1 MAVCLSV
8 ISIDSERTERMKVPK
23 RDCLPKRIVS
33 AGTYVVTRTRREVLV
48 AYLGSCVGLT
58 LCDRKTGV
66 GGLIHLLLPAP
77 IGTEASCA
85 PVSYAVTGLP
95 LFIRALED
103 AGAAK
108 KNLEACV
115 AGGAMLAPVSQQDL
129 NLDIGGRTA
138 DAVNEIL
145 GEERIP
151 VCDSETGGV
160 FGYSLSLNLT
170 TWENKIEPACRIPG
184 VVEEKELKKPD
195 SGDLEKAIQRIR
207 PIPQVALK
215 IIRMMRQNN
224 HSISDVSNEIRQD
237 QVISASVLR
246 LCNSSFV
253 GSGNK
258 VDSVDRALIVLG
270 EKRLLQLV
278 VSASMEDFFVETGQG
293 YSLCKGGLYRHA
305 LGTAIIAEHLGD
317 LTGRVASDLAY
328 TAGLLHDIG
337 KVVLDQYMAPARCL
351 FYRRVQDEGHNLIHA
366 EQKTL
371 GVTHCDIGVRL
382 AEAWR
387 LPRPLIH
394 TIAYHH
400 YPEQAPAHSAL
411 AHLVYVADFL
421 MSRLVVGQEFEHL
434 DTNGLHRRL
443 KRIGLASSDF
453 PAIIEQ
459 IPKGVFTPGG
469 SI

>member
-1 MAVCLSV
+1 
-8 ISIDSERTERMKVPK
+8 MKAS
-23 RDCLPKRIVS
+23 RSLCLPKRIVP
-33 AGTYVVTRTRREVLV
+33 AGSYVVARAKMEVLV
-48 AYLGSCVGLT
+48 AYLGSCVGLV
-58 LCDRKTGV
+58 LCDRKAGV
-66 GGLIHLLLPAP
+66 GGLIHVLLPAP
-77 IGTEASCA
+77 IGTDASCE
-85 PVSYAVTGLP
+85 PVSYAMTGLP

-115 AGGAMLAPVSQQDL
+115 AGGAMLAPVSQRDL

-138 DAVNEIL
+138 DVVNEIL

-160 FGYSLSLNLT
+160 FGSTLSLNLQ
-170 TWENKIEPACRIPG
+170 TWESKIEPACKIPS
-184 VVEEKELKKPD
+184 VFEKKELKKPGT
-195 SGDLEKAIQRIR
+195 GDLEKAIQRIR

-215 IIRMMRQNN
+215 IIRMIRQNN
-224 HSISDVSNEIRQD
+224 HSITDVSNEIRQD

-253 GSGNK
+253 GPGKK

-278 VSASMEDFFVETGQG
+278 VSASMEGFFVDPGRG

-305 LGTAIIAEHLGD
+305 LGTAIVAEYLGN

-328 TAGLLHDIG
+328 TAGLVHDIG
-337 KVVLDQYMAPARCL
+337 KVVLDQYMAPVRYL
-351 FYRRVQDEGHNLIHA
+351 FYRRIQDGGLNLIQT

-371 GVTHCDIGVRL
+371 GVTHCDIGARL

-387 LPRPLIH
+387 LPKPLIH
-394 TIAYHH
+394 TIASHH
-400 YPEQAPAHSAL
+400 YPEQATAYSAL

-421 MSRLVVGQEFEHL
+421 MSRLVVGQDFDHL

-443 KRIGLASSDF
+443 KRIGLTTSDF